1 MPSPKVAE
9 WANCNLRYV
18 AETKLARLDD
28 GDLLELRRLL
38 TAKLGRPTAH
48 LATNGPVAREGMIS
62 EIMDL
67 KKDLSKLPVEPAGLS
82 PPPPKEQRRVSFEKP
97 HEEHDA
103 QGGADEKEEKEEAVR
118 KVVKDALEKVE
129 QNVTE
134 KATEPLP
141 DGVTED
147 QVERVKALIALKA
160 AAELEPPPPPE
171 SKKKQEAAP
180 TDEPLVVQKH
190 QLRICSFNA
199 LKLRLSNP
207 TGKAPNEDDDDENS
221 VGYKGSDEGEQL
233 TRKWLML
240 AAVMS
245 SYDVIVMQEIPG
257 RKALCEA
264 RMRVFHDMLH
274 LATEPDSQWTAV
286 HSRVS
291 GKDGKTE
298 GPGAE
303 VHVAFVKSPVTMVQV
318 DTLFKVGA
326 TRLDYAPLQ
335 LLLHDPR
342 FADPADRDY
351 VLSSVHLPPRDRAD
365 ARDDQLSA
373 LLRHYSAVDTSEY
386 RMQKPFRPNKETKC
400 APMHIIAGDFNAF
413 PGKLDANG
421 EEVYGLTKAGFV
433 TKVPEGVATTPS
445 GQHYDNFLTPEW
457 CDDQRIVGAGVLQLT
472 SEQNSREGKIGIS
485 DHWPITLTIIEATK
499 TKAAA
504 SSTGKCAPPPPP
516 AKSLPPS
523 DPCPPEEAA
532 EAAAESP
539 PPSDAA
545 PGSTSPTPAPA
556 APPAP
561 DPPAEPQV
569 PAPLA
574 QSLAPELAPVE
585 PPPVEVEAP
594 CAELAMV
601 ELSPA
606 APCADLA
613 TSEPEPAPPCT
624 DLATPEPEPAPH
636 CTDLATP
643 EPGPVAPREA
653 LAIADLLQLD
663 PELPAAAPPAP
674 SLGEVAAST
683 DPSVQMELASL
694 LMEPVPEL
702 MPVRRSP
709 TPPTPPSDKED
720 CSFGGDPTDLP

>member
-48 LATNGPVAREGMIS
+48 LATTGPVAREGMIS

-67 KKDLSKLPVEPAGLS
+67 KKDLSKLPLEPVGLS
-82 PPPPKEQRRVSFEKP
+82 PPPAPPKEQQQQQQQRRVSFENTHVP

-103 QGGADEKEEKEEAVR
+103 QEGADVNEEEAAVR
-118 KVVKDALEKVE
+118 KVVKEAMEKVE
-129 QNVTE
+129 QNVVE
-134 KATEPLP
+134 KAAEPLP

-171 SKKKQEAAP
+171 PKEKQQAAP

-207 TGKAPNEDDDDENS
+207 TGKALNEDDDDENT

-264 RMRVFHDMLH
+264 RMKVFHDMLH

-303 VHVAFVKSPVTMVQV
+303 VHVAFVKSPVKIVQV
-318 DTLFKVGA
+318 DTLHKVGA

-400 APMHIIAGDFNAF
+400 VPMHIIAGDFNAF

-472 SEQNSREGKIGIS
+472 SEQNSREGKIGLS
-485 DHWPITLTIIEATK
+485 DHWPITLTILEAAK

-504 SSTGKCAPPPPP
+504 SSTRTCAPPPP
-516 AKSLPPS
+516 AALTLPS

-545 PGSTSPTPAPA
+545 PGSTSPTPGPA

-569 PAPLA
+569 AAALA
-574 QSLAPELAPVE
+574 QSLAPALATVE
-585 PPPVEVEAP
+585 PPSAEVEPPCEELASKEPPPAAP
-594 CAELAMV
+594 CEELASK
-601 ELSPA
+601 EPGPA
-606 APCADLA
+606 APCTELASKEPGPAPPCADLA
-613 TSEPEPAPPCT
+613 SE
-624 DLATPEPEPAPH
+624 
-636 CTDLATP
+636 
-643 EPGPVAPREA
+643 EPGPAAPREA

-663 PELPAAAPPAP
+663 PELAPAP
-674 SLGEVAAST
+674 SLGEVAACS
-683 DPSVQMELASL
+683 DPLVQMEHASL

-702 MPVRRSP
+702 TPELTPELMPEL
-709 TPPTPPSDKED
+709 TP
-720 CSFGGDPTDLP
+720 PTDLP

>member
-1 MPSPKVAE
+1 MPSPKVTE

-18 AETKLARLDD
+18 AEAKLARLDD

-38 TAKLGRPTAH
+38 TAKLERPTAH
-48 LATNGPVAREGMIS
+48 LATTGPVAREGMIA

-67 KKDLSKLPVEPAGLS
+67 KKDLSKMAVAEPVKPEEEPP
-82 PPPPKEQRRVSFEKP
+82 PPPPKEQQRRVSFEKP
-97 HEEHDA
+97 QMPHEEHDA
-103 QGGADEKEEKEEAVR
+103 QEGAAEEEEAAAAVR
-118 KVVKDALEKVE
+118 KVVKEAMEKVE
-129 QNVTE
+129 QNVIE

-141 DGVTED
+141 EGVTED

-160 AAELEPPPPPE
+160 AAELEPPPPPPKE
-171 SKKKQEAAP
+171 EEEVAP
-180 TDEPLVVQKH
+180 TEEPLVVQKH

-207 TGKAPNEDDDDENS
+207 TGKAHGDDDDDENS
-221 VGYKGSDEGEQL
+221 VGYKGSEEGEQL

-245 SYDVIVMQEIPG
+245 SYDVVVMQEIPG

-274 LATEPDSQWTAV
+274 LATEPDRQWTAV

-303 VHVAFVKSPVTMVQV
+303 VHVAFVKSPVRMVQV

-373 LLRHYSAVDTSEY
+373 LLRHYAAVDTSEY
-386 RMQKPFRPNKETKC
+386 RMQQPFRPNKETKC

-472 SEQNSREGKIGIS
+472 SAQNSREGKIGLS
-485 DHWPITLTIIEATK
+485 DHWPITLTILEAEK

-504 SSTGKCAPPPPP
+504 ATTGKCAAAPPPEK
-516 AKSLPPS
+516 AAPPS
-523 DPCPPEEAA
+523 PAPSPEAA

-539 PPSDAA
+539 SPPDAA
-545 PGSTSPTPAPA
+545 PAAAAPTPAPTA
-556 APPAP
+556 LPVP
-561 DPPAEPQV
+561 DPPAEP
-569 PAPLA
+569 LA
-574 QSLAPELAPVE
+574 ELLAPELATLE
-585 PPPVEVEAP
+585 PPGETVE
-594 CAELAMV
+594 
-601 ELSPA
+601 

-613 TSEPEPAPPCT
+613 SEEPPCVAPREELATEEPGPAPHCAELASEELLVEAPCT
-624 DLATPEPEPAPH
+624 DLASEEP
-636 CTDLATP
+636 TQF
-643 EPGPVAPREA
+643 GN
-653 LAIADLLQLD
+653 LLDLD
-663 PELPAAAPPAP
+663 PELEEAEGSPQPLLQPQPPP
-674 SLGEVAAST
+674 LGAVAACT
-683 DPSVQMELASL
+683 EPLVQMEHASL

-702 MPVRRSP
+702 
-709 TPPTPPSDKED
+709 TPELTPAAGP
-720 CSFGGDPTDLP
+720 P